1 MRDRVMSGAEAGSPL
16 DPLRDGRQ
24 PDSEALRQDLEAL
37 VAESPMAC
45 GSVSRFDH
53 DEGRLQVEAT
63 AGPTVFRPGVRM
75 PIECSSNFSITAVG
89 EVFASCDLADEPGF
103 ERSWDQV
110 TLAVGWRSTCAIPLT
125 LGNRAIGAVSF
136 CAPDTGVLVGCT
148 IDATLGV
155 SDRLVLALLGQRE
168 GGRASARVIVCADDL
183 ITAEGLARMAERQLP
198 AEVEVTASVED
209 AARCV
214 RSETDLIITDSHVR
228 GLRVDQQ
235 SEILRR
241 EGAMAR
247 VLVISSFDTPGN
259 RVAAARAGAIGY
271 VPRDAAAPDIRTA
284 ILHALM
290 GEPVPGLEATAVPAS
305 VPHDRLTLR
314 EGQVL
319 VLLERGLQVKQIA
332 AALDIS
338 DSTVKGYV
346 RNVFAKLDVHST
358 TAAIY
363 AARSTGLLE
372 SLQMVIP
379 PALAEVSRS

>member
-1 MRDRVMSGAEAGSPL
+1 MDDLMMSGGEAGSLL
-16 DPLRDGRQ
+16 DPLRDGRR
-24 PDSEALRQDLEAL
+24 PDSDALRHGLEAL

-45 GSVSRFDH
+45 GSVSRFDV
-53 DEGRLQVEAT
+53 DEGRLEVEAT
-63 AGPTVFRPGVRM
+63 AGPTVFRPGARM
-75 PIECSSNFSITAVG
+75 PIECSSNFAITAIG
-89 EVFASCDLADEPGF
+89 EVFTSCDLAGEPGF

-125 LGNRAIGAVSF
+125 LGTKPIGAVSF
-136 CAPDTGVLVGCT
+136 CAADTGVLVDGT
-148 IDATLGV
+148 IDATLGM
-155 SDRLVLALLGQRE
+155 SDRLVLALLGQPE
-168 GGRASARVIVCADDL
+168 SGRTSARVIVCADDP
-183 ITAEGLARMAERQLP
+183 ITAEGLARIAERQLP
-198 AEVEVTASVED
+198 AEVEVSPSVED
-209 AARCV
+209 AARRV

-228 GLRVDQQ
+228 GVRVDQQ

-241 EGAMAR
+241 EGVMAR

-271 VPRDAAAPDIRTA
+271 VARDAAAPDIGAA
-284 ILHALM
+284 ILHAVM
-290 GEPVPGLEATAVPAS
+290 GEPVPGLEESAAPATAPD
-305 VPHDRLTLR
+305 DRLTLR

-332 AALDIS
+332 VALDIS

-363 AARSTGLLE
+363 AARSSGLLE

-379 PALAEVSRS
+379 PALAEVARR